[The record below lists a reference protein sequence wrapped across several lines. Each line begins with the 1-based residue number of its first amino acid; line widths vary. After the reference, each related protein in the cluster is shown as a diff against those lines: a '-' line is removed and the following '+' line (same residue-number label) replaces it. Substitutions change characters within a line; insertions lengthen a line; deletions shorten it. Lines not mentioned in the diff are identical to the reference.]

1 MRYRLLASYQ
11 GAPYEAGVGP
21 VDTGVV
27 LFAACPPPED
37 LGFEPAT
44 GHWRKEVGRNDV
56 HTLYESRPMGIFRG
70 ERCVVLDDLT
80 DRLHIAYLG
89 HDAFRAEQ
97 LGYWEVDRGVFELIT
112 PRQEVTEIIEQ
123 RIPVAATDH
132 SDPFQQDVRGP
143 GPAPEHIPAHANGPR
158 PQPPSAYVLG
168 GPGLHAAAHS
178 SLPADDEHPLPLEA
192 QAMRAARKAKK
203 VQSEPAGGLSEPA
216 AELSE
221 PPAGRSEPPAGRSE
235 PPAGLSEPSPVLPVA
250 DSPGPVPSWSPQP
263 VTSPTAA
270 GQPAPQTTAQ
280 PPPQQTSG
288 QPAAEIPGHGGPSEG
303 RPDGPVVSAGFVAGV
318 SPAVAPSSAGS
329 QNHTASAG
337 SPAGPFIGSAPVPHP
352 GPQLPG
358 TQSAGGHVNGTH
370 HGGQA
375 NAPVLRPGP
384 GLPRDQLERPVSA
397 VAASAPPDGTTYRA
411 GSTPSAA
418 GAPTPSRGQL
428 ASVQAPGHGSAAATA
443 GVGVAVADPVQGM
456 PYPPVAPQARLA
468 GPVADPA
475 SQPVEAGESEPMS
488 RRRRASRR
496 RLPTQRIF
504 SDLAA
509 QAGIPPG
516 AYAINADVDGAM
528 CLVRTGEG
536 FEVFNSIAGARH
548 EVRAFQDE
556 ESAYF
561 YLFGVLAAEAVRTG
575 ALRPKP

>member
-1 MRYRLLASYQ
+1 MRYRLLASYR
-11 GAPYEAGVGP
+11 GAPYEAGVGS

-112 PRQEVTEIIEQ
+112 PRQEVTEIVEQ

-132 SDPFQQDVRGP
+132 SDPFQQRDVRGP
-143 GPAPEHIPAHANGPR
+143 GPAPEHISAHANGPR
-158 PQPPSAYVLG
+158 PQPPSPDVLG
-168 GPGLHAAAHS
+168 GPGLLAAALS

-221 PPAGRSEPPAGRSE
+221 PPAGRSEPPAG
-235 PPAGLSEPSPVLPVA
+235 LSEPSPVLPVTE
-250 DSPGPVPSWSPQP
+250 SPGPVPSWSPQA

-270 GQPAPQTTAQ
+270 GQPAPQTAAQ

-288 QPAAEIPGHGGPSEG
+288 QPAAAIPGHGGPSDG
-303 RPDGPVVSAGFVAGV
+303 RPDGHVVSGGFVAGV

-358 TQSAGGHVNGTH
+358 THSAGGHVNGTH

-397 VAASAPPDGTTYRA
+397 LAASAPPDGATYRT
-411 GSTPSAA
+411 GSPPSAT
-418 GAPTPSRGQL
+418 GAPTLARGQV
-428 ASVQAPGHGSAAATA
+428 AGVQAPGHGSGAATA

-456 PYPPVAPQARLA
+456 PYPPVAPPARLA
-468 GPVADPA
+468 EPMADPA
-475 SQPVEAGESEPMS
+475 SQAAEAGESEPMS

-509 QAGIPPG
+509 QAGILPG
-516 AYAINADVDGAM
+516 AYAINEDVDGAM

-536 FEVFNSIAGARH
+536 FEVFNSLAGARH